1 MNKKSLFL
9 IAILSLLLGLVVF
22 VGATRLVRAPLDT
35 NTDELVGDDVTLTRQ
50 TVVGEL
56 NKPWGI
62 ATLGDGTILFNE
74 RAGSLQAFR
83 DGLTTEIVTPG
94 DLDARGEGG
103 LLGLTVDPLFEENK
117 YIYMCYNT
125 TDDVRVVRWQLDLES
140 LEVSNETVVIDGMPT
155 AASGRHSG
163 CRVDFGPDNFL
174 WVATGDAAIG
184 TTPQDP
190 ASLGGKIL
198 RVNRD
203 GSPAL
208 GNLNPPFDARVYSYG
223 HRNTQGIAFAKDASY
238 IGVSAE
244 HGPDVDDELNT
255 LQPGNFGWN
264 PVPGYNESV
273 PMTDLAAYPDAVEA
287 VWSSGNRT
295 VALSGATFI
304 YGEEWGELNGR
315 LLAATLKDKKII
327 SFAVDDKG
335 NLSDERILFEGE
347 FGRIRSIVQ
356 ANDGN
361 LYLATDNGNSR
372 DVITRISP

>member
-1 MNKKSLFL
+1 MV
-9 IAILSLLLGLVVF
+9 IVVS
-22 VGATRLVRAPLDT
+22 RLVRAPT
-35 NTDELVGDDVTLTRQ
+35 ESSVPESLVTGNVELTRQ
-50 TVVGEL
+50 VVVDGL
-56 NKPWGI
+56 NKPWGL
-62 ATLGDGTILFNE
+62 AMLDDGTILYNE

-83 DGLTTEIVTPG
+83 DGSTTGLIQPT

-103 LLGLTVDPLFEENK
+103 LLGLAIDPEFAAND

-125 TDDVRVVRWQLDLES
+125 TNDVRVVRWKLDTQVLS
-140 LEVSNETVVIDGMPT
+140 VSDQTVIIDGMPT

-190 ASLGGKIL
+190 TSLGGKIL

-208 GNLNPPFDARVYSYG
+208 GNLNPPIDTRDYSYA
-223 HRNTQGIAFAKDASY
+223 HRNTQGIAFAQDSSY
-238 IGVSAE
+238 IGISTE
-244 HGPDVDDELNT
+244 HGPDVDDEINT
-255 LQPGNFGWN
+255 LLPGNFGWN

-273 PMTDLAAYPDAVEA
+273 PMTDLSAYPDAVEA
-287 VWSSGNRT
+287 VWSSGNST

-315 LLAATLKDKKII
+315 LLAATLKDKKIL
-327 SFAVDDKG
+327 SFAVDDNG
-335 NLSDERILFEGE
+335 SLSDEQILFEGE

-361 LYLATDNGNSR
+361 IYLATDNGNSR
-372 DVITRISP
+372 DVITRISPK

>member
-1 MNKKSLFL
+1 
-9 IAILSLLLGLVVF
+9 
-22 VGATRLVRAPLDT
+22 
-35 NTDELVGDDVTLTRQ
+35 
-50 TVVGEL
+50 
-56 NKPWGI
+56 
-62 ATLGDGTILFNE
+62 
-74 RAGSLQAFR
+74 
-83 DGLTTEIVTPG
+83 
-94 DLDARGEGG
+94 
-103 LLGLTVDPLFEENK
+103 
-117 YIYMCYNT
+117 MCYNT

-140 LEVSNETVVIDGMPT
+140 LDVSNETVIIDGMPT

-174 WVATGDAAIG
+174 WVASGDAAIG

-190 ASLGGKIL
+190 TSLGGKIL

-208 GNLNPPFDARVYSYG
+208 GNLNPPFDTRVYSYG
-223 HRNTQGIAFAKDASY
+223 HRNTQGIAFAQDSRY
-238 IGVSAE
+238 IGISAE

-273 PMTDLAAYPDAVEA
+273 PMTDLSAYPDAVES
-287 VWSSGNRT
+287 VWSSGNST

-304 YGEEWGELNGR
+304 YGEEWGELDGR
-315 LLAATLKDKKII
+315 LLVATLKDKKII
-327 SFAVDDKG
+327 SFAVDDNG
-335 NLSDERILFEGE
+335 SLSDEQILFEGE

-361 LYLATDNGNSR
+361 IYLATDNGNSR